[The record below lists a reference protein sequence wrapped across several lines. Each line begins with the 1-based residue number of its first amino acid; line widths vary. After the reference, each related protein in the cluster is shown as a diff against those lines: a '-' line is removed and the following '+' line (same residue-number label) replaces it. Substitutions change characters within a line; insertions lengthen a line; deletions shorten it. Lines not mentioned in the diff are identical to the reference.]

1 MTKFL
6 SNLENKCSC
15 IK

>member
-6 SNLENKCSC
+6 SKNFRIDL
-15 IK
+15 